1 MASGL
6 RKHAPS
12 AATPPSSAATTTTT
26 STTSSRPARSTDATL
41 VIFLSALVRTLESKI
56 AIQILTLEIQKH
68 ARNTK
73 TTAAT
78 RQRTGTLNTERNSWK
93 LTEAALLS
101 LRTKLKHHPARISSS
116 VEQEED
122 RPRFTPP
129 AENGA
134 IRTDAMIKLSKI
146 RDQICRSNAFLAR
159 PKWISSETSLPETI
173 CASKTDSE
181 KNTSSHVTQM
191 SAVDE
196 FHFARTISKS
206 TGFRMDDKF

>member
-1 MASGL
+1 MVSGR

-12 AATPPSSAATTTTT
+12 PATPPSSAATTTTT
-26 STTSSRPARSTDATL
+26 STISSRPAKSTDATL

-56 AIQILTLEIQKH
+56 ATPTPTSVMQKH

-78 RQRTGTLNTERNSWK
+78 RQRTGTSNTERNSWK

-101 LRTKLKHHPARISSS
+101 LRTKLKHHPARISSL
-116 VEQEED
+116 VELEED
-122 RPRFTPP
+122 RRRFTPP

-134 IRTDAMIKLSKI
+134 ILIDAMIKLSKI
-146 RDQICRSNAFLAR
+146 QDQICPSNAFHAR
-159 PKWISSETSLPETI
+159 PRWISLEISLPETI

-181 KNTSSHVTQM
+181 KNTSNHATQM
-191 SAVDE
+191 SAADE
-196 FHFARTISKS
+196 FHIAPTILKS